1 MDSLNLLL
9 ENYHLYQDNRLNDRF
24 FKHSDL
30 IQVLNSVREL
40 PGFHLREAGFS
51 AEKRSINLISW
62 GTGPCKIFLWSQMHG
77 DEATATMA
85 IADLLLFLSDTEEF
99 RELRESINK
108 NCTIFIL
115 PMVNPDGAEVFNRRN
130 ALGIDINRDFIH
142 QQSPEGRLL
151 RSLRDEINPHFGF
164 NLHDQTT
171 AWSAGN
177 TGNPATISLLA
188 PAYDQELNVNT
199 VRANAMKVIVIM
211 NSALQES
218 IPEHVG
224 RFNDEHEPRA
234 FGDNFQA
241 AGTSTI
247 LIEAGG
253 YHNDLE
259 KQFIRK
265 MFFKAMLSGI
275 LSIAGKTYSDVKT
288 EDYFTIPEN
297 KKLHFDILLRNC
309 KLQRNGISY
318 TQDIGLTLDQ
328 KINDDL
334 RSVTYSYIVA
344 DLGDLSDYFGYEEL
358 NCEFLSITET
368 RKIELEEVADV
379 IIYEGTN
386 ILLSIENGVVN

>member
-108 NCTIFIL
+108 NCTLFIL

-288 EDYFTIPEN
+288 EDYFSIPEN